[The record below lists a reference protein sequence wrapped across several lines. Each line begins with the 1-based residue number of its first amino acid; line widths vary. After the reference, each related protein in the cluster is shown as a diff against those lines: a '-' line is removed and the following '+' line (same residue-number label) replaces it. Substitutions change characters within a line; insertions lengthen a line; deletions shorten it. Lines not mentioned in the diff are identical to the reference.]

1 MHPDDTL
8 TAVAVAQSGVVRDS
22 RPSSFYMESA
32 MNRQIK
38 GLVASLG
45 ALGVSLLLS
54 GPAWSQ
60 AVQASAGAKP
70 SAIPDTVT
78 LEELDTIVI
87 NARRFEDRLAESE
100 RNFYRRYNQ
109 LNAKEDLDVNC
120 DVWLADPNFRGAGPA
135 PEKRHCLPKF
145 LADRIKLDSPMVVAT
160 SRSGRGSFGRGPV
173 NGIALGGGEYMVPN
187 YVGYAPTYTPFNWS
201 NSANASYSSS
211 RSQTITPLQYLL
223 YVNRR
228 SEVQENLNTVMRSD
242 PELQVLAGRFET
254 LVQERDDTRRIA
266 AEARKLRVAMRLEQ
280 RKCPQPTSPR
290 ELTKACKSS

>member
-1 MHPDDTL
+1 
-8 TAVAVAQSGVVRDS
+8 
-22 RPSSFYMESA
+22 
-32 MNRQIK
+32 MNKQIK

-60 AVQASAGAKP
+60 AGQEPAEAKP
-70 SAIPDTVT
+70 SAIPDSVT

-109 LNAKEDLDVNC
+109 LNAKDDLDVNC

-145 LADRIKLDSPMVVAT
+145 LADRIKLDSPMVMVS

-173 NGIALGGGEYMVPN
+173 NGIYLGGGEYMVPN
-187 YVGYAPTYTPFNWS
+187 YVGGYAQVYMPFNWS
-201 NSANASYSSS
+201 NSANASFSSS

-228 SEVQENLNTVMRSD
+228 SEVQENLNTVLRGD
-242 PELQVLAGRFET
+242 PELQVLADRFEA
-254 LVQERDDTRRIA
+254 LVQERDDTRRVA
-266 AEARKLRVAMRLEQ
+266 AEARKLRIEMRLEQ

-290 ELTKACKSS
+290 DLTKACKSG